1 MVDQAIGTLEQ
12 YDLEVRGVRKGRGS
26 WIVNCKEGEFV
37 LKEYNGSEDRVLL
50 QKKLTDRILQET
62 GVLVQEIVPNKE
74 NKLFSKDG
82 DEKAYTLQ
90 TYMEGREC
98 NIRDSKECA
107 QAVNIMARMHK
118 GMCFTPEDSIERME
132 NTIPYSLKNEFR
144 KRNMEL
150 RRIRRYLKEKR
161 QKNEFERFIS
171 KHFNTFFEKALEV
184 EEDWEY
190 YEQYMKTPGGGLQFC
205 HGDYQHHNV
214 WMNYQDIMILQFEKF
229 MPDLPC
235 RDLYLFLR
243 KLLEKNNWDN
253 TLGKE
258 ILAVYEK
265 ERKLPFI
272 ERISMVYRFAYP
284 EKFWKIANYYFN
296 SKKSFMP
303 EKNMEKLEKVLEQE
317 QYKEIFIN
325 DSLRKLL

>member
-12 YDLEVRGVRKGRGS
+12 YDLEIKGVRKGRGS
-26 WIVNCKEGEFV
+26 WIINCKEGEFV
-37 LKEYNGSEDRVLL
+37 LKEYNGSEERALL
-50 QKKLTDRILQET
+50 QKALTDRIMQKT
-62 GVLVQEIVPNKE
+62 DVLVQEIVPNKE
-74 NKLFSKDG
+74 GQLFSKDN
-82 DEKAYTLQ
+82 DERTYTLQ

-98 NIRDSKECA
+98 NIKDNKECA
-107 QAVNIMARMHK
+107 RAVSIMARMHK
-118 GMCFTPEDSIERME
+118 GMCLEESERLKGVV
-132 NTIPYSLKNEFR
+132 PYSLKNEFY
-144 KRNMEL
+144 KRNTEL

-171 KHFNTFFEKALEV
+171 SHFNHFFEAALEV
-184 EEDWEY
+184 EENWQY
-190 YEQYMKTPGGGLQFC
+190 YESYTKPQEGSLLFC

-214 WMNYQDIMILQFEKF
+214 WINYQEIMILQFEKF
-229 MPDLPC
+229 MTDLPC
-235 RDLYLFLR
+235 RDLYLFMR
-243 KLLEKNNWDN
+243 KLLEKNNWDSS
-253 TLGKE
+253 LGKE
-258 ILAVYEK
+258 ILEIYEK
-265 ERKLPFI
+265 ERELPFI

-317 QYKEIFIN
+317 KNKEIFIN